1 MRIIRRPGLL
11 NGIKGY
17 WVTFRERVIAV
28 WYLNPMDLYMADGP
42 KFLTRLRNDEFPVF
56 LKLEDQR
63 IYDFYDGNGIEL
75 KEVDF
80 DKVGHLNELGHP
92 VQK

>member
-1 MRIIRRPGLL
+1 M
-11 NGIKGY
+11 
-17 WVTFRERVIAV
+17 
-28 WYLNPMDLYMADGP
+28 
-42 KFLTRLRNDEFPVF
+42 TRLRNDEFPVF